1 MKQSEAGIASDLFQ
15 RERWQFLRF
24 DLFHWIE
31 NRPLSVPKRPLGSPH
46 PQTVSRRG
54 TIGDGV
60 SVQDDT
66 ALPTTADRH
75 PSRERHARTPRSDQI
90 RRPTSRLPVILRA

>member
-15 RERWQFLRF
+15 RERWQFVRF
-24 DLFHWIE
+24 DLFRWIE
-31 NRPLSVPKRPLGSPH
+31 NRPLSVPERSLCRPH

-66 ALPTTADRH
+66 ALPMTADRH
-75 PSRERHARTPRSDQI
+75 PSRERRARTPRSDQI
-90 RRPTSRLPVILRA
+90 RSPASRLPINPRA